1 MSNIEFHL
9 KDYLRSQ
16 QRISDAYEGQ
26 IKGVLTTI
34 KKSRW
39 TPKCEGV
46 MLYVVISLNTLVFS
60 YLGYHFIQFENKK
73 EAAFLKGREKGI
85 NELGEYF
92 KDHPVIYKDFQ
103 KWVKKR
109 DSAPNQK

>member
-1 MSNIEFHL
+1 VSNIEFHL

-39 TPKCEGV
+39 TPKWEGV